1 MFRIGFIPDILK
13 PKLSIF
19 NNNNIKIKNNEWSKI
34 YFTPYKLIQ
43 DKHANLYEKI
53 KKNAIIEPNK
63 NISFQKFLSNYE
75 KGEDIPNNDD
85 PFIKTI
91 IVCGFFSTIFT
102 IWFYA
107 YKK

>member
-1 MFRIGFIPDILK
+1 MFRIGFFQDIIT
-13 PKLSIF
+13 PKLFAF
-19 NNNNIKIKNNEWSKI
+19 NSNNVKIKNNEQSKI

-43 DKHANLYEKI
+43 DKPGKLYEEI

-63 NISFQKFLSNYE
+63 NMLFQQFLKNYE